1 MKKAPKKYTRSPI
14 PSKNLGDGELFF
26 KNTLGTLLLTL
37 AVAGSALL
45 LSSLVLC
52 FVPDPLS
59 FVLPAGLLTATLSAV
74 VGGYF
79 ATRIYHLSP
88 LGAGLIIGIFLTLL
102 SLLFSLLFVKNAEY
116 YATGYSAT
124 ASALLHAGVVG
135 LSIGG
140 AFLGARE
147 RMPNKKRRR
156 KRRA

>member
-45 LSSLVLC
+45 LSSLVLF
-52 FVPDPLS
+52 FVPNPLS
-59 FVLPAGLLTATLSAV
+59 LVLPAGLFTTALTAL

-79 ATRIYHLSP
+79 ATRIYHLPALS
-88 LGAGLIIGIFLTLL
+88 AGLINGILLTLL
-102 SLLFSLLFVKNAEY
+102 ALLFSLLFTKNAEY
-116 YATGYSAT
+116 YATGYSA
-124 ASALLHAGVVG
+124 AVSAILHAGVVG

-156 KRRA
+156 KRR